1 MRDFFTDYNK
11 LEEREK
17 EEVKKDDNEKN
28 LETMRK
34 MVGIE
39 IKKALDTFVNE
50 WDKTHEP
57 PKDEPPKNEPP
68 KDEPPKNE

>member
-17 EEVKKDDNEKN
+17 EEVKKVDNEKKDM
-28 LETMRK
+28 ETIRK
-34 MVGIE
+34 MVGNE

-57 PKDEPPKNEPP
+57 PKDEPPK
-68 KDEPPKNE
+68 DEPPKNE

>member
-17 EEVKKDDNEKN
+17 EEVKKVDNEKDM
-28 LETMRK
+28 ETMRK

-57 PKDEPPKNEPP
+57 PKDEPPKDEPP

>member
-57 PKDEPPKNEPP
+57 PKDEPPKNE
-68 KDEPPKNE
+68 

>member
-11 LEEREK
+11 LDEREK

-39 IKKALDTFVNE
+39 IKKELDTFVNE

-57 PKDEPPKNEPP
+57 PKDEPPK
-68 KDEPPKNE
+68 DEPPKNE

>member
-1 MRDFFTDYNK
+1 
-11 LEEREK
+11 
-17 EEVKKDDNEKN
+17 
-28 LETMRK
+28 MRK

>member
-17 EEVKKDDNEKN
+17 EEVKNFDNEKD

-39 IKKALDTFVNE
+39 IKKAFDTFVNE
-50 WDKTHEP
+50 WNATDEPPKVEP
-57 PKDEPPKNEPP
+57 PKDEPPKNE
-68 KDEPPKNE
+68 